1 MNEEDT
7 KTLIAMVDRL
17 LKLNEE
23 KTQIIFSHY
32 EDMKRFASSYADLAA
47 QMMGAHIQQPVEQ
60 QEIYRAMG
68 MIEEE
73 PDPSMTGGELN
84 G

>member
-23 KTQIIFSHY
+23 K
-32 EDMKRFASSYADLAA
+32 L
-47 QMMGAHIQQPVEQ
+47 
-60 QEIYRAMG
+60 EILLG
-68 MIEEE
+68 I
-73 PDPSMTGGELN
+73 SN
-84 G
+84 